1 MRSEERQALFQQFN
15 AAWHGWDAQGMWT
28 DLLDTVQF
36 ALAPLISPAP
46 QPPVEEPEENI

>member
-1 MRSEERQALFQQFN
+1 
-15 AAWHGWDAQGMWT
+15 MWT